1 VFGGLADRQGETE
14 AVADVAETA
23 RVCGW
28 RPATDLYEG
37 LKRTVAWY
45 S

>member
-1 VFGGLADRQGETE
+1 
-14 AVADVAETA
+14 VADVAETA

-28 RPATDLYEG
+28 QPTTDLHEG

-45 S
+45 T